1 VTLIGSNISDWN
13 RTHIFS
19 ELWSPHA
26 HFCGAWFVLA
36 ISLLSVLSL
45 WLIWSGAEQPAR
57 SRIAALIQGCLW
69 VSFFP
74 AMLVPNT
81 ALADPGREIA
91 RKRRRVLSVRPGRG
105 QGREAGHDRP
115 PSAPRR
121 RHAGREEARTMPV
134 RLSREPRLLRAYGTP
149 ARTCHPEARAM
160 SERWA
165 QSGAYC
171 LRITGRP

>member
-1 VTLIGSNISDWN
+1 LTLVSIVTLVGSNISDWN

-26 HFCGAWFVLA
+26 HFHGAWFVVA

-45 WLIWSGAEQPAR
+45 WLIWSRAEQPAR

-74 AMLVPNT
+74 AMLVPDT

-91 RKRRRVLSVRPGRG
+91 PIAGLDLNFYGAIAHVILLVFALVLLH
-105 QGREAGHDRP
+105 RE
-115 PSAPRR
+115 S
-121 RHAGREEARTMPV
+121 PV
-134 RLSREPRLLRAYGTP
+134 KSK
-149 ARTCHPEARAM
+149 
-160 SERWA
+160 
-165 QSGAYC
+165 
-171 LRITGRP
+171 

>member
-1 VTLIGSNISDWN
+1 MSESVGALSSNQSRRSHPERRGTQLLARAILTLVSIVTLVGSNISDWN

-26 HFCGAWFVLA
+26 HFHGAWFVVA

-45 WLIWSGAEQPAR
+45 WLIWSRAEQPAR

-74 AMLVPNT
+74 AMLVPDT

-91 RKRRRVLSVRPGRG
+91 PIAGLDLNFYGAIAHVILLVFALVLLH
-105 QGREAGHDRP
+105 RE
-115 PSAPRR
+115 S
-121 RHAGREEARTMPV
+121 PV
-134 RLSREPRLLRAYGTP
+134 KPK
-149 ARTCHPEARAM
+149 
-160 SERWA
+160 
-165 QSGAYC
+165 
-171 LRITGRP
+171 